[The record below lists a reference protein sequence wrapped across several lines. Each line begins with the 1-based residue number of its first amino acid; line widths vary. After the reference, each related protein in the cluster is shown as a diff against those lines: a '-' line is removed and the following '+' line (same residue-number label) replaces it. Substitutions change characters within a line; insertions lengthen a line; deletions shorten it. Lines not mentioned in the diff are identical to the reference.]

1 MNAALWIVQGLLAVG
16 FLMFG
21 GMKLFAYEKFKK
33 MIEERSPGHPA
44 PSKELAMLIG
54 ISEVAGAL
62 GLILPAATGIAPIL
76 TTLAAV
82 GLATIMLL
90 ALVFHLRRKEAASA
104 PIVLFVLAAFVVV
117 GRGF

>member
-16 FLMFG
+16 FLLVG

-33 MIEERSPGHPA
+33 MTEERSPGQPG
-44 PSKELAMLIG
+44 PSKELAIFIG
-54 ISEVAGAL
+54 ISEVAGAF

-82 GLATIMLL
+82 GLAIIMIL
-90 ALVFHLRRKEAASA
+90 AVIFHLSRKEPASVPA
-104 PIVLFVLAAFVVV
+104 VFLVLAAFVVV

>member
-1 MNAALWIVQGLLAVG
+1 MNTALWIVQGLLAVG
-16 FLMFG
+16 FLFFG
-21 GMKLFAYEKFKK
+21 GMKLFAYDKYKK
-33 MIEERSPGHPA
+33 VSEERSAGHPG
-44 PSKELAMLIG
+44 PSKDLTRFIG
-54 ISEVAGAL
+54 ISEVAGAF

-82 GLATIMLL
+82 GLAIIMIL
-90 ALVFHLRRKEAASA
+90 AVVFHLRRKEPAAA